1 MEIKINV
8 IEVASELADLAV
20 RRELCDN
27 EDLNECDGEWEKVYQ
42 NQKMMDGEVIIC
54 YTDKAQDLFNKIY
67 DYYFNMLVDN
77 QIN

>member
-1 MEIKINV
+1 MEIKINACF
-8 IEVASELADLAV
+8 IASELADLAV

-27 EDLNECDGEWEKVYQ
+27 ENLEECDGEWEKVYQ
-42 NQKMMDGEVIIC
+42 YAEDEENVII
-54 YTDKAQDLFNKIY
+54 YTDKAQDLFIGIY

>member
-8 IEVASELADLAV
+8 IEVASSLADLAV

-27 EDLNECDGEWEKVYQ
+27 ESIEEGDGDWEKVYQ
-42 NQKMMDGEVIIC
+42 YAEDEENVTI
-54 YTDKAQDLFNKIY
+54 YTDEAQDCFISWY